1 MLLEKLRKR
10 RSEPTPAD
18 LEAAAVAARYAQWQ
32 ASESPGRET
41 WPPPSVEVY
50 DPALGIPDIPAA
62 DLTPESMASGIRRN
76 GALIVRGLLPTA
88 DAAEL
93 RSDID
98 RVFDLWDAELSGRK
112 ADFDGRGQAAW
123 LRKLT
128 DPATSATVG
137 EQWRSGSSM
146 FAGQRSPAD
155 SPHVAEK
162 IVRMYSECGLTDL
175 VAGYLGERPALSLE
189 KWTLRRVPPTAN
201 TSWHQDGAFLGETVR
216 TVNVWIALSDCGI
229 DASGL
234 DIVPQRF
241 DEIVETGTGGAYFN
255 WDVGTEVV
263 ERVRGDKE
271 VLSPV
276 FAPGDA
282 VIFDQYLLH
291 RTGVKEGLSKDRYAL
306 EAWFFAPSHFPEN
319 YHGLLV

>member
-10 RSEPTPAD
+10 RAGTTPAD
-18 LEAAAVAARYAQWQ
+18 LESAAVAARYAQWK
-32 ASESPGRET
+32 ASTSAGRDS
-41 WPPPSVEVY
+41 WPPDSVEVY
-50 DPALGIPDIPAA
+50 DPAGDFPDIPVSE
-62 DLTPESMASGIRRN
+62 LTSETMTSGIRRN
-76 GALIVRGLLPTA
+76 GGLIVRGLLPSA

-93 RSDID
+93 RGDID
-98 RVFDLWDAELSGRK
+98 RVFDLWDADLAGRK

-123 LRKLT
+123 LRKLS
-128 DPATSATVG
+128 DPDTSALVG
-137 EQWRSGSSM
+137 EQWRSGSAM

-162 IVRMYSECGLTDL
+162 IVRMYSLCGLTDL
-175 VAGYLGERPALSLE
+175 VAGYLGEQPALSLE
-189 KWTLRRVPPTAN
+189 KWTLRRVPTTAN
-201 TSWHQDGAFLGETVR
+201 TSWHQDGAFLGETIR

-234 DIVPQRF
+234 DIVPRRF

-255 WDVGTEVV
+255 WDVGGEVV
-263 ERVRGDKE
+263 EQVRGDRE
-271 VLSPV
+271 LLSPV

-291 RTGVKEGLSKDRYAL
+291 RTGIKEGLTKDRYAL
-306 EAWFFAPSHFPEN
+306 EAWFFGPSHFPED